1 MEDMDWRRMS
11 GLLPNREPD
20 ELLREVHD
28 TGAYEDELGGDALL
42 FRRESVEP
50 DAVFGGFGE
59 IYGGTRR
66 MWGARAAVRRA
77 GTSSRRAGSRAAA
90 SP

>member
-1 MEDMDWRRMS
+1 MEDMDWRRLS

-20 ELLREVHD
+20 ELLREVRD

-42 FRRESVEP
+42 FRREIVEP

-66 MWGARAAVRRA
+66 MWGARRA
-77 GTSSRRAGSRAAA
+77 GTSSMPAGSRAAV